1 MQINFDAVEKDVK
14 GRLIHNECSKEY
26 SEGAMD
32 ALSIVK
38 LHDYDRPTGHWVPKK
53 CNFYW
58 YRQFACSECE
68 HEIICH
74 GKTPN
79 FCEECGADMRGG
91 EE

>member
-1 MQINFDAVEKDVK
+1 MK
-14 GRLIHNECSKEY
+14 LIIDIPER
-26 SEGAMD
+26 
-32 ALSIVK
+32 
-38 LHDYDRPTGHWVPKK
+38 DYDLACKYPNALIATYAHYIKDGTPYEERPTGHWVPKK

-79 FCEECGADMRGG
+79 FCEECGADMRG
-91 EE
+91 EEE